1 MHFDEDAVRKHLR
14 TWGWLLENFG
24 GVAGLRKGGI
34 VLPTQ
39 EFFPIRPTRDHAFA
53 LKTFDRVREL
63 MGMSDWPC
71 RLEQF
76 NDPHADENGE
86 ARTTNGEWTTS
97 GPAGLY
103 IKTEEETVIAYSKGQ
118 LEKPGALVATLV
130 HELCHY
136 LLGTARSHP
145 PGGWG
150 DHELHTDTAVGFMGF
165 GIFACNNVFKFRQ
178 WTEGNSGGW
187 SASRQGYLSESEHAY
202 SLAVFCT
209 LAGTDPRTVV
219 DHLKKNTRHYFELA
233 MQDLTNRPAEVTK
246 LINTRLLPDSL
257 PPILS
262 VQSRD
267 DAPLDPAPP
276 PVVTFTREDVGA
288 LGPLK
293 PWYAPLVE
301 FYEGLVSIQA
311 GDTWNEQEFAALKN
325 LQPALRDALL
335 VLRFNKRVEEQGL
348 QGAIILEDAED
359 TAPTLHMLE
368 MTINAFGT
376 IGDKQRAM
384 FLQVLL
390 PAVTTHFEQLERAER
405 EGTLDSFFSPLD
417 LDETW
422 SGLGLEW
429 NHELRKHIRDRP
441 GLFVHPQG

>member
-1 MHFDEDAVRKHLR
+1 MHFDEDAIRKHLR

-24 GVAGLRKGGI
+24 GVADLRKGGL

-39 EFFPIRPTRDHAFA
+39 AFFPIRPTGDHAFA
-53 LKTFDRVREL
+53 QKTFDRVREL

-76 NDPHADENGE
+76 KDPHADETGE
-86 ARTTNGEWTTS
+86 RRTTHGEWTTS

-103 IKTEEETVIAYSKGQ
+103 IKTDEETIIAYSKGQ

-145 PGGWG
+145 PGGW
-150 DHELHTDTAVGFMGF
+150 DAHELHTDTAVGFMGF
-165 GIFACNNVFKFRQ
+165 GIFACNNVFEFRQ
-178 WTEGNSGGW
+178 WTEGNHGGW

-233 MQDLTNRPAEVTK
+233 MDDLADRPDDVTR
-246 LINTRLLPDSL
+246 LINTRPLPESL

-262 VQSRD
+262 VESRE
-267 DAPLDPAPP
+267 DAPQDPSPP
-276 PVVTFTREDVGA
+276 PVVTFTREDVDA

-293 PWYAPLVE
+293 PWYAPLAE
-301 FYEGLVSIQA
+301 FYEGLVSVQP
-311 GDTWNEQEFAALKN
+311 GESVNEQEFAALKSV
-325 LQPALRDALL
+325 QPALRDALL
-335 VLRFNKRVEEQGL
+335 VLRFNKRFDEQGL

-359 TAPTLHMLE
+359 VAPTLRMLE
-368 MTINAFGT
+368 MTVCAFGT
-376 IGDKQRAM
+376 LGDERRAM
-384 FLQVLL
+384 FLQTLL
-390 PAVTTHFEQLERAER
+390 PAVTLHFEALEQAER
-405 EGTLDSFFSPLD
+405 EDALDGFFSPLD
-417 LDETW
+417 HDDAWT
-422 SGLGLEW
+422 GLGLEW
-429 NHELRKHIRDRP
+429 NHGLRKHIRDRP
-441 GLFVHPQG
+441 ELFVHPPK

>member
-1 MHFDEDAVRKHLR
+1 M
-14 TWGWLLENFG
+14 
-24 GVAGLRKGGI
+24 GI
-34 VLPTQ
+34 S
-39 EFFPIRPTRDHAFA
+39 A
-53 LKTFDRVREL
+53 
-63 MGMSDWPC
+63 WPC

-76 NDPHADENGE
+76 HDPNRDDAGGKNVTH
-86 ARTTNGEWTTS
+86 GEWTTS

-103 IKTEEETVIAYSKGQ
+103 IKTEQETIIAYSKGQ

-150 DHELHTDTAVGFMGF
+150 DHELHTDTAMGFMGF
-165 GIFACNNVFKFRQ
+165 GIFACNNVFDFHQ
-178 WTEGNSGGW
+178 WSDGDRGGW
-187 SASRQGYLSESEHAY
+187 SWSRQGYLSESEHAY

-233 MQDLTNRPAEVTK
+233 MEDLANRPAEVTK
-246 LINTRLLPDSL
+246 LINTRPLPESL
-257 PPILS
+257 PPVLS
-262 VQSRD
+262 VESRD

-276 PVVTFTREDVGA
+276 PVVTFTREDVDA

-301 FYEGLVSIQA
+301 FYEGLVSVQA
-311 GDTWNEQEFAALKN
+311 GDTWNEQEFAALQSV
-325 LQPALRDALL
+325 QPALRDALL

-348 QGAIILEDAED
+348 QGAIILEDVED
-359 TAPTLHMLE
+359 LAPTLHMLE
-368 MTINAFGT
+368 MTANAFGT

-384 FLQVLL
+384 FLQVLQ
-390 PAVTTHFEQLERAER
+390 PTVTTHFEALERAER

-417 LDETW
+417 LDEPW

-441 GLFVHPQG
+441 QLFTHPRE